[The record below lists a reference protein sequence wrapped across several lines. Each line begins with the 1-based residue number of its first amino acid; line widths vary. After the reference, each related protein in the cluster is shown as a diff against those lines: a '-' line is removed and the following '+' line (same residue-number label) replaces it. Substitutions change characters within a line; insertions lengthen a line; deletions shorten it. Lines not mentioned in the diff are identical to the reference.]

1 MPKNTSY
8 VLHRLILSKK
18 IIYLILIYFSQEAYG
33 QSWITEDGEFKGWTN
48 EVKLT
53 FADFKGKPNNQLR
66 NLNKEV
72 GLLASTQ
79 VGIKTVLDVPKRK
92 KDRGAMLEK
101 VYVAPFFFKQN
112 SVTLTRDPNEL
123 DKQRLYF
130 DMAEVYARM
139 MRREFIHLADSAKTY
154 GTIWIMYSNIKEHYC
169 SEYKKMFDAYTYDVF
184 VDKKPEAYQ
193 QWRKL
198 IDEALKET
206 EFYQTTK
213 ADCHRLLTDK
223 PIDPD
228 YEQSDM
234 VAPAFVQCR

>member
-1 MPKNTSY
+1 LAKLT
-8 VLHRLILSKK
+8 LTLIL
-18 IIYLILIYFSQEAYG
+18 LISFDSGAQNLLSENDQY
-33 QSWITEDGEFKGWTN
+33 KGWTI
-48 EVKLT
+48 VTQLT
-53 FADFKGKPNNQLR
+53 FADFKGKPTNQLR

-72 GLLASTQ
+72 GLLASAQ

-101 VYVAPFFFKQN
+101 VYVAPFFFKQT

-154 GTIWIMYSNIKEHYC
+154 GTIWIMYSSIKEHYC
-169 SEYKKMFDAYTYDVF
+169 SEYKKMFDSYTYDVF

-193 QWRKL
+193 QWRNL

-206 EFYQTTK
+206 ELYQTTK